1 MKAKLYNKLP
11 QSLIKKIPKGKT
23 VVFRLCNIKEDFDNP
38 GQFLIPLNKN
48 LAPTDEIYNPEND
61 EFIPIAYI
69 TGVTA
74 NGKAKFGQ
82 ILFQK
87 VNGGCVILNAN
98 NPEHQKMYQYMSLSN
113 YNKSNPNRSESFSA
127 WFELVDNKQE
137 AQQSR
142 AERKI
147 ILKALRAADELEFA
161 QVKSIAS
168 SLGHRLDKSEE
179 ELRDLVEDFAEYEPE
194 TFLNLVEQQTN
205 EVEADIREA
214 IDLQILKHSKSSAKF
229 VWVDTKEEVFTYKKK
244 IGVKPYTEFA
254 DYLLTENKEVYDAIK
269 KRLQAER
276 DNP

>member
-1 MKAKLYNKLP
+1 MKAKLYNKIP

-23 VVFRLCNIKEDFDNP
+23 VVFRLSNIKEDYDNP

-48 LAPTDEIYNPEND
+48 LPPTDEIYNPESD
-61 EFIPIAYI
+61 EFLPIAYI
-69 TGVTA
+69 TGVSA
-74 NGKAKFGQ
+74 NGEAKFGQ

-87 VNGGCVILNAN
+87 VNGGCVMLNSN
-98 NPEHQKMYQYMSLSN
+98 NPDHQKMYQYMSLSN
-113 YNKSNPNRSESFSA
+113 YNNSNPNRSESFHA

-205 EVEADIREA
+205 EIEADIREA